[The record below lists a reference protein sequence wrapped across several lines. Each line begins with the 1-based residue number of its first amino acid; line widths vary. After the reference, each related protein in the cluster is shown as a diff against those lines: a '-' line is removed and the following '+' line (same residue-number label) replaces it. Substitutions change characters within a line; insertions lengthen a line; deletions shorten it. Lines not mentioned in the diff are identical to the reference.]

1 MLLVVNMTRAANDN
15 EPFAMISIGLAAELI
30 LNKLRVR
37 AQLETSEQHQK
48 HCERDADSNAAD
60 EDNGAGNDQEIPNR
74 IGNRS

>member
-1 MLLVVNMTRAANDN
+1 MKEAANDN

-37 AQLETSEQHQK
+37 AQLETGEEHQEHSE
-48 HCERDADSNAAD
+48 RNADSNAAD
-60 EDNGAGNDQEIPNR
+60 EDNGAGHDQNPPNR